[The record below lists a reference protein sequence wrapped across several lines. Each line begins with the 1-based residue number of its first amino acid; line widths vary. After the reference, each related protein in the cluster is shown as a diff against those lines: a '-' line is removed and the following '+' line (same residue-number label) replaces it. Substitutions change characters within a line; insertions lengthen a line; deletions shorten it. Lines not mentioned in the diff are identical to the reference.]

1 MLRGTRTQY
10 LRRTYYFVVVA
21 GFLSLNVL
29 VFSLVLASTGWQR
42 KGGAAL
48 LLLTDIFMLLLVIA
62 RLTDKHWYREQA
74 ELQRKASLRR
84 GASISFPSNPATKRS
99 LAFAKRLFGR
109 RESD

>member
-10 LRRTYYFVVVA
+10 LRRGYYFVVVA
-21 GFLSLNVL
+21 GFLSLNAVF
-29 VFSLVLASTGWQR
+29 FSLVLASTGWQR
-42 KGGAAL
+42 KGGAAV
-48 LLLTDIFMLLLVIA
+48 LLLTDIFMLLLAIS
-62 RLTDKHWYREQA
+62 RLTDKQRYREQA

-84 GASISFPSNPATKRS
+84 GPIHFPAARAHERA